1 MSKQRLSPPS
11 DDLSPRSRSK
21 RRKTKSRRAR
31 ARGMR
36 DSSNAENEEKAVRA
50 GALGVMVWVRVIEKG
65 GEEGAARVGKRSD
78 G

>member
-1 MSKQRLSPPS
+1 
-11 DDLSPRSRSK
+11 
-21 RRKTKSRRAR
+21 
-31 ARGMR
+31 MR